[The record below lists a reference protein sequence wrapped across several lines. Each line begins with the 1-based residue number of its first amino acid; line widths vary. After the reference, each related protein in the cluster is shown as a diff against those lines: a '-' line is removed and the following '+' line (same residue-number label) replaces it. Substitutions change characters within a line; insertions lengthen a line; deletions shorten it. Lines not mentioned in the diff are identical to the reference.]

1 MENNGAPDEASDNY
15 SRRFTTLFGAGRLG
29 FWSPAEGESNGGN
42 GTVYGGRTTRDWP
55 WKETVGEMINLGQQ
69 RCFELESKTW
79 LALEAAQGL
88 LYLHQ
93 DCAPSITH
101 RDVKCSNIL
110 LTESLHA
117 KLSDFGLSKAFPS
130 LLELLVPQDTLIPSK
145 YSTSNRLTEKSDV
158 YSFRVVLLEIVTN
171 QQVIMKSYE
180 QTTHISQW
188 ASLMLY
194 NGDIKSIVDP
204 RLQGDFDIISMKKA
218 VEQALACVSQTSM
231 KRPSTN
237 YVVAE
242 LSECLSTEVERI
254 RQHNIQLAPTGSNS
268 LP

>member
-55 WKETVGEMINLGQQ
+55 WKETVGEMINLG
-69 RCFELESKTW
+69 
-79 LALEAAQGL
+79 
-88 LYLHQ
+88 